1 MHTAQEKLETGD
13 EKVVFSS
20 VCGLPKGKKIGI
32 LICQDYTTIA
42 VTLPMTA
49 CAAVDVRE
57 ALSMNEMPEKNTT
70 ESSDNQQTMKVD
82 RNFYEWVQALVA
94 SVLAVLLLF
103 TFVIRMI
110 SVDGTSMLPTLQ
122 DGDRLLVLDAAWC
135 GDLRYGDIV
144 VLRKETFYY
153 DPIVKRI
160 IAVGGQTVD
169 IDFSTGS
176 VYVDGELLEE
186 AYINDL
192 TYDDEGLEFPVTVD
206 EGCIF
211 VMGDNRNASDDSR
224 NPRLGVV
231 DERYV
236 LGRAAFLLF
245 PGKDSVTKKPDYS
258 RIGFIRGLE

>member
-1 MHTAQEKLETGD
+1 
-13 EKVVFSS
+13 
-20 VCGLPKGKKIGI
+20 
-32 LICQDYTTIA
+32 
-42 VTLPMTA
+42 
-49 CAAVDVRE
+49 
-57 ALSMNEMPEKNTT
+57 MNEMPEKNTVEHADQMQPVKT
-70 ESSDNQQTMKVD
+70 D
-82 RNFYEWVQALVA
+82 RNFYEWVQALVV
-94 SVLAVLLLF
+94 SVLTVLLVF
-103 TFVIRMI
+103 TFVIRMV
-110 SVDGTSMLPTLQ
+110 SVDGRSMLPTLQ

-186 AYINDL
+186 TYIKEP
-192 TYDDEGLEFPVTVD
+192 TYDDEGLAFPVTVE

-224 NPRLGVV
+224 NPRLGIV

-236 LGRAAFLLF
+236 LGKAVFLLL
-245 PGKDSVTKKPDYS
+245 PGNDSVTKKPDYS
-258 RIGFIRGLE
+258 RIGLIRGLE